1 MSKETIRIN
10 GILKHSS
17 VNGPGVRLVVFFQGC
32 PHHCPECQ
40 NPETWDLNGGEE
52 RNLKEL
58 TEEILK
64 VKYLDGITLSGGD
77 PLMQPEA
84 AEYIIKAAKEAGLDV
99 WVYTGWTWEQLLD
112 GGAAGAKRLEAIKDA
127 DVLVD
132 GRFVK
137 ELLSEDVIFRGSS
150 NQRLVDIKMSIKEG
164 KMVLYEY

>member
-1 MSKETIRIN
+1 MTAEKVRIS

-40 NPETWDLNGGEE
+40 NPETWDLKGGEE
-52 RNLKEL
+52 RDLKEL

-64 VKYLDGITLSGGD
+64 VRYLDGITLSGGD

-84 AEYIIKAAKEAGLDV
+84 AKYIIDAAKDAGLSV
-99 WVYTGWTWEQLLD
+99 WVYTGWTWEELLN
-112 GGAAGAKRLEAIKDA
+112 GGQAGEKRLEAVKNA

-132 GRFVK
+132 GRYER
-137 ELLSEDVIFRGSS
+137 ELYSEDILFRGSS
-150 NQRLVDIKMSIKEG
+150 NQRLVDIKLSIKEG
-164 KMVLYEY
+164 KIVLFEY